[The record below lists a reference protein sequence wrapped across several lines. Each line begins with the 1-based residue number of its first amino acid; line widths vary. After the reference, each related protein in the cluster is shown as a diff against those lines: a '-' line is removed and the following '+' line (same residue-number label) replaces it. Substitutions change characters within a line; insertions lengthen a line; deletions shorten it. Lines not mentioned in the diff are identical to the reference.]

1 MSSKPILERRRAGL
15 YLEAKGITVLYDRA
29 MVLNKVSVHVNEG
42 ELVSLVGPNGAGK
55 STLLKSIS
63 GLVKWEKDTLKGTRL
78 GRITIEGSVMF
89 DSEEMMNLP
98 AHEIA
103 KRGLI
108 LCPERGRPFREM
120 TVIENL
126 ETGAYLSKDKDLI
139 KKNLET
145 VHYLFPILKSRADQ
159 ISGTLSG
166 GERTMLAIGR
176 ALMSQAKLLLID
188 EPSTGIAPKVKEVLF
203 SRIREVHKLGI
214 TILLVEQDIGFA
226 FDLAD
231 RNYVMSRGKI
241 VAEGRPDDLLAD
253 ELIRKTYLGL

>member
-1 MSSKPILERRRAGL
+1 LERRLTAL
-15 YLEAKGITVLYDRA
+15 YLEVKGITVLYDRA
-29 MVLNKVSVHVNEG
+29 MVLNKVSLEVDKG

-55 STLLKSIS
+55 STLLRSMA
-63 GLVKWEKDTLKGTRL
+63 GLVKWEKETLKGTRL
-78 GRITIEGSVMF
+78 GKITVAGSVMF
-89 DSEEMMNLP
+89 DGREMMDLP

-103 KRGLI
+103 QKGLI

-126 ETGAYLSKDKDLI
+126 ETGAYLSKDKGLI
-139 KKNLET
+139 KKNLEM
-145 VHYLFPILKSRADQ
+145 VFYLFPILKRRVDQ

-188 EPSTGIAPKVKEVLF
+188 EPSTGIAPKVKENLF
-203 SRIREVHKLGI
+203 SRIRKVHQLGI

-241 VAEGRPDDLLAD
+241 IAEGKPDDLLAD